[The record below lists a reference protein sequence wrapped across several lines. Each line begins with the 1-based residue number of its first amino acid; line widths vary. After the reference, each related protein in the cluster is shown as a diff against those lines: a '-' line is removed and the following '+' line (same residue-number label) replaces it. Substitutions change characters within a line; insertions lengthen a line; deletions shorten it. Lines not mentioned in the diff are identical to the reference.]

1 MKNLFLVVVFI
12 GINFLLVFLVGWIGL
27 SGQGAIHGSGEG
39 LAMVSAVFMLPLLVL
54 GIALVVLGIFYKIH
68 ILHKFL
74 PFIFIVGGII
84 PTVNLSRKGPGSDPV
99 LGFTI
104 FWMANVFCLLI
115 IYATISNLF
124 SHRRRKTS

>member
-39 LAMVSAVFMLPLLVL
+39 LAMVSAVFMLPLLVV

-74 PFIFIVGGII
+74 PFIYLFSQIAVESLT
-84 PTVNLSRKGPGSDPV
+84 PSVLSLPEWASW
-99 LGFTI
+99 I
-104 FWMANVFCLLI
+104 FWLATVFILLI